1 MADRWEDGSRR
12 DDAERQD
19 VERIMR
25 AAEAL
30 GHDPGR
36 VARALDHSPLK
47 PPALQRTVEV
57 ERRPAF
63 TRFFARA
70 FARRP

>member
-1 MADRWEDGSRR
+1 MADRREDESQR
-12 DDAERQD
+12 DDDERHD

-36 VARALDHSPLK
+36 VARALSYSPLE
-47 PPALQRTVEV
+47 PAALQHTVEV
-57 ERRPAF
+57 KRQPVF

-70 FARRP
+70 FARRS

>member
-1 MADRWEDGSRR
+1 MADHQADGSQPE
-12 DDAERQD
+12 DAERRE

-36 VARALDHSPLK
+36 VARALHHSPVA
-47 PPALQRTVEV
+47 PAALQRTVDLK
-57 ERRPAF
+57 RRPVLG
-63 TRFFARA
+63 RLLARG